1 MNPIMKP
8 QTESTIETEEPLY
21 SFSSRELHRLAAY
34 RKAIVAGF
42 YTDLVDLVTVPSSPA
57 LDSDS

>member
-1 MNPIMKP
+1 M
-8 QTESTIETEEPLY
+8 IETEEPLY

-57 LDSDS
+57 MDSDS